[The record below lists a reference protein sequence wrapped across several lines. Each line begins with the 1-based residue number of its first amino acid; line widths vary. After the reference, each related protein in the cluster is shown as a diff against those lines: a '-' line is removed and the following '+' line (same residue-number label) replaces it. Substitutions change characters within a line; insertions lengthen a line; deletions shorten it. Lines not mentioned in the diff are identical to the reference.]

1 MAKEYTFSFSNSRTL
16 TSVNKVLRW
25 KNRDTIIA
33 SNGLGTEYV
42 FAIAGHA
49 LPRES
54 SRTQS

>member
-33 SNGLGTEYV
+33 WKGLGTEYI

-49 LPRES
+49 LRHES
-54 SRTQS
+54 SQTQS